1 MRKVTAKPKLTSAE
15 YAARFAVEKA
25 RQQRRYCDAFALWKT
40 CRRRPCRRNATCRG
54 DPHVCLAAA
63 LHRIPQDAQWQA
75 RHDVLAVTPPNI
87 GKPERAARQLMPH
100 DFYNRVA
107 AATK

>member
-1 MRKVTAKPKLTSAE
+1 M
-15 YAARFAVEKA
+15 
-25 RQQRRYCDAFALWKT
+25 QR
-40 CRRRPCRRNATCRG
+40 
-54 DPHVCLAAA
+54 AAA
-63 LHRIPQDAQWQA
+63 ILMA